1 MSVISSG
8 EPVPVGGAS
17 RSPGGAASV
26 DYDDAPLR
34 LFHLRVAVAASGGEF
49 SEGFGLGII
58 GISLSRA
65 APQLG
70 LTPVWMGVLG
80 GASLASIFA
89 GALLAGPTADR
100 FGRRPI
106 FGYNM
111 AVLGVLSIL
120 QVFVHSSV
128 QLLVLRLAIGFVLG
142 TDFAVNKA
150 MLIEFTPR
158 RVRGRILGL
167 LSVAWATGYAC
178 AYFVGFALDG
188 VGAEPWRWML
198 LSSAVPCFLFFPLR
212 VVVPESPMWLTK
224 HGHAAAAAAIVRERF
239 GVTVAPPVSAPTP
252 PDSQGRWSQLFSPTW
267 RRSTLVGCAFWTCL
281 VIPYFA
287 VGTFVA
293 QVMSALNVESGYV
306 GGLIY
311 NFALLGGAVLGLI
324 VVDRISRRS
333 FLVGSF
339 WLAAVTTL
347 ALALWTHIPG
357 LAMILLFAVF
367 AGVLSA
373 ASNLVYVYVPELF
386 PTDLRASG
394 IGMASAASRTG
405 STVSTFLLPV
415 VMADYGI
422 RVTLGA
428 CVAVLVAGAV
438 ICQLWAPET
447 RNLRLGALDEDGAGA
462 AEAIG

>member
-1 MSVISSG
+1 MSVISPE
-8 EPVPVGGAS
+8 EPAPVGAACDAVA
-17 RSPGGAASV
+17 GAARV
-26 DYDDAPLR
+26 DYDEAPLR

-80 GASLASIFA
+80 AASLASLFA
-89 GALLAGPTADR
+89 GALLAGPIADR
-100 FGRRPI
+100 FGRRPL

-111 AVLGVLSIL
+111 ALLGALSVL

-128 QLLVLRLAIGFVLG
+128 QLLALRLAIGFVLG
-142 TDFAVNKA
+142 TDFAVNKP
-150 MLIEFTPR
+150 MLIEFAPR
-158 RVRGRILGL
+158 RVRGRILSL
-167 LSVAWATGYAC
+167 LSVSWATGYAC

-198 LSSAVPCFLFFPLR
+198 LSSAVPCLLVFPLR
-212 VVVPESPMWLTK
+212 LTVPESPMWLVN
-224 HGHAAAAAAIVRERF
+224 HGHLEAAAAIVRERL
-239 GVTVAPPVSAPTP
+239 GVNVAPPVSTPAPPTT
-252 PDSQGRWSQLFSPTW
+252 QGRWGQLFSSTW
-267 RRSTLVGCAFWTCL
+267 RRHTLVGCAFWTCL

-306 GGLIY
+306 GGLMY
-311 NFALLGGAVLGLI
+311 NFALLAGAVLGLL

-347 ALALWTHIPG
+347 ALALWTPIPG
-357 LAMILLFAVF
+357 WAMILLFAVF

-394 IGMASAASRTG
+394 IGVASAASRTG
-405 STVSTFLLPV
+405 SALSTFLLPV
-415 VMADYGI
+415 VMANYGI

-428 CVAVLVAGAV
+428 CVAVLIAGAV

-447 RNLRLGALDEDGAGA
+447 QNLRLGALDEEAARAAG
-462 AEAIG
+462 